1 MERISLI
8 IMKHLRFLA
17 SSAGKKYRM
26 PFGKR
31 MWCLA
36 AYLLLASS
44 IAAQEKKVDPVGTW
58 KLAVKSNSQGQRTST
73 IKISRKEGELV
84 ALSTGTRS
92 GEIKASEVKLTGS
105 QLSVTLSADDIA
117 QGLTAVYVGT
127 IKGDSITGSV
137 EYRVGDRS
145 GKRDFTGSRAE
156 TEKVPSTSAI
166 TAGGMQKDVRY
177 SDKYK
182 RSVMDIWTVKSDKPV
197 PLVVN
202 FHGGGFKVGDKGRFG
217 RSGLIKKYYP
227 KGVAFASVNY
237 PFLQNVNNNYF
248 AILEHT
254 SEAIKFLQA
263 NAEKYNIDPDR
274 ISVMGASAGALIA
287 CHLGHAKKLSIT
299 AVYAREQPTGTPL
312 LTVPRLR
319 KDGPPIV
326 VYNRSG
332 TNDRLHHPKNAVA
345 VQKRCESL
353 GIFCEAYGVEGS
365 GLNKIPKGQNIDDI
379 VMKVFY
385 KSWKLPFP
393 GEKKA
398 AEK

>member
-8 IMKHLRFLA
+8 IMDHFRFLA
-17 SSAGKKYRM
+17 SFVGDNYRR
-26 PFGKR
+26 PLCKL
-31 MWCLA
+31 MWCLSVC
-36 AYLLLASS
+36 LLLASS
-44 IAAQEKKVDPVGTW
+44 VAAQEKKVDPVGTW
-58 KLAVKSNSQGQRTST
+58 KLAVKSESQGQRTST
-73 IKISRKEGELV
+73 IKISRKEGKLV
-84 ALSTGTRS
+84 ALSTGTRV
-92 GEIKASEVKLTGS
+92 GEVKASEVKLAGS
-105 QLSVTLSADDIA
+105 QLSITLSANDIA
-117 QGLTAVYVGT
+117 RGLTAVYVGT

-145 GKRDFTGSRAE
+145 GRREFTGSRAAV
-156 TEKVPSTSAI
+156 KNVPSSGT
-166 TAGGMQKDVRY
+166 TVAGGMQKDVRY

-227 KGVAFASVNY
+227 QGVAFASVNY

-248 AILEHT
+248 AILDHT
-254 SEAIKFLQA
+254 AEAIKFLQA
-263 NAEKYNIDPDR
+263 NAEKYNIDPKR

-287 CHLGHAKKLSIT
+287 CHLGHAKKLSVT

-332 TNDRLHHPKNAVA
+332 TNDRVHHPKNAAA
-345 VQKRCESL
+345 VQKRCQSL
-353 GIFCEAYGVEGS
+353 GVFCEAYGVEGS
-365 GLNKIPKGQNIDDI
+365 GLSKIPKGQNIDDI

>member
-1 MERISLI
+1 MNHFRI
-8 IMKHLRFLA
+8 LA
-17 SSAGKKYRM
+17 SSVGDNCRR
-26 PFGKR
+26 PLCKR
-31 MWCLA
+31 MWYLA
-36 AYLLLASS
+36 ACLLLLASPA
-44 IAAQEKKVDPVGTW
+44 AAQEQKVDPVGIW

-73 IKISRKEGELV
+73 IKIVRKEGELV
-84 ALSTGTRS
+84 ARSTGTRA

-105 QLSVTLSADDIA
+105 QLSITLSANDIA
-117 QGLTAVYVGT
+117 RGLTAVYVGT

-137 EYRVGDRS
+137 EYRVGNRS

-156 TEKVPSTSAI
+156 AEKVPDTSTI
-166 TAGGMQKDVRY
+166 TVGGMQKDVRY

-182 RSVMDIWTVKSDKPV
+182 RSVMDIWTVKSEKPV

-202 FHGGGFKVGDKGRFG
+202 FHGGGFKVGDKRRFG
-217 RSGLIKKYYP
+217 RSGLLKKYHSQ
-227 KGVAFASVNY
+227 GVAFASANY
-237 PFLQNVNNNYF
+237 PFLEHVNNNYF
-248 AILEHT
+248 EILEHT
-254 SEAIKFLQA
+254 AEAIKFLQA
-263 NAEKYNIDPDR
+263 NAGKYNIDPDR

-287 CHLGHAKKLSIT
+287 CHLGHAEKLSVT
-299 AVYAREQPTGTPL
+299 SVYAREQPTGTPL

-332 TNDRLHHPKNAVA
+332 TSDRLHHPKNAVA
-345 VQKRCESL
+345 VQRRCESL
-353 GIFCEAYGVEGS
+353 GVFCEAYGVEGS
-365 GLNKIPKGQNIDDI
+365 GLSKIPQGQNIDDI

-385 KSWKLPFP
+385 ESWKLPFP